1 MADKPAAE
9 RTEQP
14 TPKRLEKAR
23 EKGQT
28 PHSQEFDSFASIFVL
43 VMASFFFAGMFNRW
57 CVSQMVQSFSCSTPM
72 FSDSGAFISYVN
84 SKIISVILITLPFL
98 AALTAGAIVT
108 NLIVGGFTFAPAALA
123 FKFDA
128 INPASGMSNLIN
140 TKTMVN
146 FLISIVKLMLV
157 GLIVWWY
164 LNSRLGEFIQ
174 LRWTWSITMMTTI
187 SKLIFGML
195 IRICVGLLVIGL
207 VDMLYQKW
215 KYIQDMKMTRQEVKE
230 ERKQTEGSPEVK
242 SRIRRIQ
249 IEASRRRMLQEV
261 PKATVVLVN
270 PTHVAVAIKYDS
282 KNMDSP
288 VLLAKGADHMS
299 EQIKTIARAYGV
311 PIISRPELARTIY
324 STVKPGSAIPEML
337 YVAVAE
343 VLAVVYRMKKQRR

>member
-28 PHSQEFDSFASIFVL
+28 PHSQEFDSFASIIVL
-43 VMASFFFAGMFNRW
+43 VMASFFLAGVFNKW
-57 CVSQMVQSFSCSTPM
+57 CVSQMVQSFSCDTPM
-72 FSDSGAFISYVN
+72 FSDSGAFISFVN
-84 SKIISVILITLPFL
+84 TKIISVILVTLPFL
-98 AALTAGAIVT
+98 TALTVGAVVA
-108 NLIVGGFTFAPAALA
+108 NLVVGGFTFAPAAIKL
-123 FKFDA
+123 KFDA
-128 INPASGMSNLIN
+128 INPVSGMSNLVN

-146 FLISIVKLMLV
+146 FLISIVKLLLV
-157 GLIVWWY
+157 GMIVWWY
-164 LNSRLGEFIQ
+164 LNNRLGEFMQ
-174 LRWTWSITMMTTI
+174 LRWTWSITMLATI

-207 VDMLYQKW
+207 VDMFYQKW
-215 KYIQDMKMTRQEVKE
+215 KYTEDMKMTKQEVKE
-230 ERKQTEGSPEVK
+230 ERKQTEGAPEVK

-249 IEASRRRMLQEV
+249 IESARRRMLQEV

-270 PTHVAVAIKYDS
+270 PTHVAVALKYDS
-282 KNMDSP
+282 KDMEAP
-288 VLLAKGADHMS
+288 VLLAKGADHMA

-324 STVKPGSAIPEML
+324 STVKPGRAIPEML

>member
-1 MADKPAAE
+1 MAEKPAAE
-9 RTEQP
+9 KTEQP

-28 PHSQEFDSFASIFVL
+28 PHSQEFDSFASIFIL
-43 VMASFFFAGMFNRW
+43 VMVTFFFAGSVNKW
-57 CVSQMVQSFSCSTPM
+57 CVSQIVESISCDTQM
-72 FSDSGAFISYVN
+72 FSTSGSFISYIN
-84 SKIISVILITLPFL
+84 AKIVSVILITLPFL
-98 AALTAGAIVT
+98 VALTVGAVVA
-108 NLIVGGFTFAPAALA
+108 NLVVGGFTFAPSALE

-128 INPASGMSNLIN
+128 INPASGLSNLIN

-146 FLISIVKLMLV
+146 FLISIVKLLFI

-164 LNSRLGEFIQ
+164 LNDRLGEFMQ
-174 LRWTWSITMMTTI
+174 LRWAWSVAMLTTI

-195 IRICVGLLVIGL
+195 IRVCVGLLVIGL
-207 VDMLYQKW
+207 ADMFYQKW
-215 KYIQDMKMTRQEVKE
+215 KYNDDMKMTKQEVKE
-230 ERKQTEGSPEVK
+230 EHKQTEGAPEVK

-249 IEASRRRMLQEV
+249 LESARRRMLQEV

-270 PTHVAVAIKYDS
+270 PTHVAVALKYDS
-282 KNMDSP
+282 KDMEAP
-288 VLLAKGADHMS
+288 VMLAKGADHMA

-324 STVKPGSAIPEML
+324 STVKPGHAIPEML